1 MEYINQNIYEY
12 ITNEDDIEDVVEQE
26 LDVQQEEGDEE
37 QQIYPTTLPSS
48 SEVYGEISTPA
59 PITFEPTPSVT
70 LPSSSILYDEISTP
84 EPTPSVTLPSS
95 SILYDDMSTAEPT
108 PSVTLPSSS
117 VIYGD
122 MSTAPV
128 IANLTQQPPILQQ
141 QKSKIITNPFISDN
155 VKLAELND
163 LQDNA
168 NLIIQNEYDK
178 STGISSLSLF
188 EIHKNITNSFIGFLN
203 DLLNKKDDSPW
214 IEYFFAILKKDQRYV
229 YIGMLLIIIAFIIL
243 LVSSAD

>member
-1 MEYINQNIYEY
+1 MGYINQNIYEY

-59 PITFEPTPSVT
+59 PIIFETTPAVT

-95 SILYDDMSTAEPT
+95 SILYDE
-108 PSVTLPSSS
+108 
-117 VIYGD
+117 I
-122 MSTAPV
+122 STAPV

-178 STGISSLSLF
+178 SAGISSLSLF

>member
-1 MEYINQNIYEY
+1 MGYINQNIYEY

-59 PITFEPTPSVT
+59 PIIFETTPAVT

-95 SILYDDMSTAEPT
+95 SILYDE
-108 PSVTLPSSS
+108 
-117 VIYGD
+117 I
-122 MSTAPV
+122 STAPV